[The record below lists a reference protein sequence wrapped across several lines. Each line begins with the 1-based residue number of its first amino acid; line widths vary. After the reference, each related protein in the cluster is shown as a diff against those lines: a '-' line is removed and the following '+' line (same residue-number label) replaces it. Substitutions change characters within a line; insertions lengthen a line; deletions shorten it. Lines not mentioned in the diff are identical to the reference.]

1 MKRILWVMFGFSA
14 LTASLWAQGYD
25 DTFEM
30 KNKLKVELQ
39 YADYFEYEYPEPI
52 LFRYGVQDYSQIRPY
67 LANFPEKRALVKF
80 TRMAGKA
87 TAVSAKYQFS
97 DIREDVNSHLGE
109 FKVTRSIRPGVT
121 VLAGLQML
129 HDDRGFT
136 AWQPGVGG
144 RWDISAVSMLQADA
158 QIYTRGKDAKAV
170 GGALDALN
178 LRCKFRQVLTL
189 STALMLEYIYY
200 NADGQTIAFT
210 SHTASLWLSQFLPT
224 QTAVHLNLRFYDN
237 SLGIRSLAPSIEI
250 GQYLNWATVL
260 RVKYRFYRNTS
271 ENISLGES
279 DVIVPDGLKTHA
291 ASVQLNREL
300 NPDLL
305 GYIKYRFYKSNQD
318 VTMNTYLMGFTYS
331 F

>member
-1 MKRILWVMFGFSA
+1 MA
-14 LTASLWAQGYD
+14 APLWAQGYD

-30 KNKLKVELQ
+30 KNKIKVELQ
-39 YADYFEYEYPEPI
+39 YADYLEYEYPEPI
-52 LFRYGVQDYSQIRPY
+52 LFRYGVQADNRIRPY
-67 LANFPEKRALVKF
+67 LANFPERRALVKF
-80 TRMAGKA
+80 TRMADKA

-109 FKVTRSIRPGVT
+109 LKVMRSVQPGLT
-121 VLAGLQML
+121 LLAGLQML
-129 HDDRGFT
+129 HDERGFT
-136 AWQPGVGG
+136 AWQPGAGF
-144 RWDISAVSMLQADA
+144 RWEISAVSTIQADL
-158 QIYTRGKDAKAV
+158 QYYTRGRDAKVV

-189 STALMLEYIYY
+189 STAMMLEYIYY
-200 NADGQTIAFT
+200 NADGVTLAFT

-237 SLGIRSLAPSIEI
+237 SMGIRSLAPSIEI

-260 RVKYRFYRNTS
+260 RVKYRFYQNRS

-291 ASVQLNREL
+291 VSVQLNREL
-300 NPDLL
+300 NPDML
-305 GYIKYRFYKSNQD
+305 GYIKYRYYQSNQD
-318 VTMNTYLMGFTYS
+318 VTMNTYLMGFVYS